1 MTLKKYHQKRDFKK
15 TSEPK
20 GKISHQYHH
29 LFIIQKHAARHLH
42 YDFRIELDGVLKSW
56 AIPKGPCL
64 DPSVKRLAMHVEDH
78 PVEYGFFE
86 GIIPKGEYGGGTVM
100 LWDKGVWKPLDDH
113 PLEAYQ
119 KGHLRF
125 ELDAEKLKG
134 RWDLIR
140 FKDEQHWFLIKH
152 QDEQCQPLS
161 DYDIT
166 EEQPNSVLTNQS
178 IDEISEHYNK
188 VWMKQGSKKITSSDS
203 PPQFKTPKLKGMEH
217 LKTSPFPE
225 FISPQ
230 LATLA
235 SKAPTGDDWLHEVKF
250 DGYRILAFIDGDRI
264 ILKSRNNKE
273 WTHYF
278 PGVVE
283 DIKALKL
290 KKAVF
295 DGEIVLLNK
304 EGKSDFQ
311 LLQNSIKE
319 DREAPYIYYI
329 FDLLYYDQ
337 YDLMPLP
344 LIKRKEWLHT
354 LLKKQSSSLHYSDYI
369 QAQGPR
375 VFKQACHMSLEGI
388 ISKEANAPY
397 ITKRSKGWLKIKC
410 IERQEFVIGG
420 YTPPKGGRHY
430 FGSLFLGFYNNKGE
444 LVYSG
449 KVGTGFSDSSL
460 QEVGTLLQK
469 YVQPDNPFNTLPPES
484 RGATWVKPTLVAE
497 VEFTEWTAEGYLR
510 HPSFQG
516 LRLDKKAKSVKKELA
531 QSLEKPEKLLKS
543 QSKPEI
549 KKKSSSF
556 KISHPDKIIY
566 PEDHIAKEDL
576 LHYYEFVSHL
586 MLPYLKNRPL
596 TLLRCPEDYQH
607 CFYQRHYNE
616 GTPAELKAITI
627 ESKKK
632 REKYIYLDDKK
643 GLLSLVQMGVLEIH
657 PWGSQI
663 KTLEYPDWI
672 TIDLDPAPDVEW
684 KKVVAA
690 AFDVKRNLEQYK
702 LTSFVKTT
710 GGKGLHV
717 VIPIKP
723 KYDWDAIKNF
733 THVFVRFMEQLKPK
747 EYIGK
752 MSKSKRTG
760 KIFIDYLRNQRSATA
775 IAVYSTRARPHA
787 PLSIPIEWD
796 ELSHDKSDT
805 DFFLK
810 NIFAR
815 LDTQKID
822 PWQNFLK
829 MKQSLPLDDLE

>member
-20 GKISHQYHH
+20 GTISHRYHH
-29 LFIIQKHAARHLH
+29 LFVIQKHAASHLH

-64 DPSVKRLAMHVEDH
+64 DPNVKRLAIHVEDH

-100 LWDKGVWKPLDDH
+100 LWDKGVWNPLDDN
-113 PLEAYQ
+113 PLEAYK

-125 ELDAEKLKG
+125 ELDAEKLHG

-152 QDEQCQPLS
+152 KDDQSKSLN

-166 EEQPNSVLTNQS
+166 EEQPHSVLTNQS
-178 IDEISEHYNK
+178 VDEISEHYNK
-188 VWMKQGSKKITSSDS
+188 VWTEQGAKKKSSRKATIS
-203 PPQFKTPKLKGMEH
+203 LKAPKLKGLEH
-217 LKTSPFPE
+217 LKPSPLPE

-230 LATLA
+230 LATLV
-235 SKAPTGDDWLHEVKF
+235 SKPPTGDNWLHEMKF
-250 DGYRILAFIDGDRI
+250 DGYRILAFVDGDKI

-278 PGVVE
+278 PKVVE
-283 DIKALKL
+283 DIKKL
-290 KKAVF
+290 KVKKVVF
-295 DGEIVLLNK
+295 DGEIVVLNK
-304 EGKSDFQ
+304 DGKSDFQ
-311 LLQNSIKE
+311 LLQNSIK
-319 DREAPYIYYI
+319 DNRDAPFIYYI

-337 YDLMPLP
+337 YDLMSQP
-344 LIKRKEWLHT
+344 LIKRKEWLRT
-354 LLKKQSSSLHYSDYI
+354 LLKKQSSSLYYSDYI
-369 QAQGPR
+369 QDQGAE
-375 VFKQACHMSLEGI
+375 VFEQACHMSLEGI

-397 ITKRSKGWLKIKC
+397 ITKRSRRWLKIKC
-410 IERQEFVIGG
+410 IKRQEFVIGG
-420 YTPPKGGRHY
+420 YTPSKGGRRS
-430 FGSLFLGFYNNKGE
+430 FGSLFLGFYNSNND

-449 KVGTGFSDSSL
+449 KVGTGFSNTSL
-460 QEVGTLLQK
+460 QKIGSLLQK
-469 YVQPDNPFNTLPPES
+469 HVQSDNPFHTLPPES
-484 RGATWVKPTLVAE
+484 RDATWVKPVLVAE

-510 HPSFQG
+510 HPSFKG
-516 LRLDKKAKSVKKELA
+516 LRDDKKAKTVKKELINSEA
-531 QSLEKPEKLLKS
+531 ISASKPK
-543 QSKPEI
+543 SKPEI
-549 KKKSSSF
+549 NKKSSSF
-556 KISHPDKIIY
+556 KISHPGKILY
-566 PEDHIAKEDL
+566 PEDKITKEDL
-576 LHYYEFVSHL
+576 LQYYELVSSL

-616 GTPAELKAITI
+616 GTPKELKAIDI
-627 ESKKK
+627 ESKG
-632 REKYIYLDDKK
+632 ESQKYIYLKDKK

-684 KKVVAA
+684 KRVVAA
-690 AFDVKRNLEQYK
+690 ALDIRQNLAQYK

-717 VIPIKP
+717 VVPIKP
-723 KYDWDAIKNF
+723 EYDWDAIKNF
-733 THVFVRFMEQLKPK
+733 TQVFVSFMEQLKPK
-747 EYIGK
+747 EYISK
-752 MSKSKRTG
+752 MTKSKRTG

-775 IAVYSTRARPHA
+775 IAVYSTRARLHA
-787 PLSIPIEWD
+787 PISTPITWD
-796 ELSHDKSDT
+796 ELSNDKKDT
-805 DFFLK
+805 DFSLK
-810 NIFAR
+810 NIFTR
-815 LDTQKID
+815 LDTQKTD

-829 MKQSLPLDDLE
+829 TRQSLPLDELE